1 MMYKLNING
10 TNSNNENYYYY
21 NNYSTNI
28 SVSYNGID
36 TIKYNP
42 YGDYN
47 LSYTAINLKDI
58 LNTENVANTSFV
70 PNAEEKIEEYIYEH
84 FDKYDILE
92 MQEYIYQ
99 VIQEKAYDIVTEMLE
114 DAKEDYDITN
124 EDDVIETIIDNIN
137 FDSLYEIVDEIMHSP
152 RTMEEKLADV
162 GMSYKDFL

>member
-1 MMYKLNING
+1 MMYKLNTG
-10 TNSNNENYYYY
+10 STSNYYNWNTITY
-21 NNYSTNI
+21 N
-28 SVSYNGID
+28 YNGSG
-36 TIKYNP
+36 TITYNP
-42 YGDYN
+42 YDN
-47 LSYTAINLKDI
+47 YTINNINSSSFEITYAKNI
-58 LNTENVANTSFV
+58 LTAENVANTSFV
-70 PNAEEKIEEYIYEH
+70 PNAEEKIEEYIYEN

-137 FDSLYEIVDEIMHSP
+137 FDSLYEIVDEIIHSP